1 MAKLVRV
8 LEVSSAQIEG
18 IYDVLLVFE
27 ELKRQSVEF
36 TVKLRYNTLTFA
48 LSSTEYINQWIT
60 SLLK

>member
-48 LSSTEYINQWIT
+48 LSSTEYINQ
-60 SLLK
+60 